1 MPENREEAQRERVLL
16 LLKAVVFLDFL
27 GVAFVLPLLQQYY
40 TDASITGRLLG
51 LLSSTFSVAQFFAGI
66 AVGIVADYAPKRD
79 ILLISFLGSLVSY
92 AIIGST
98 TNIYLLFLSRVIV
111 GLTKHTMTITQVAIT
126 ELTQFHPEL
135 RFKHTGHISALA
147 QGSFLIGPSIGGL
160 LYRYDKRLPILCSV
174 ACFIANV
181 SITYLF
187 IPREVCGKRNIKKED
202 APPKE
207 SVYTHML
214 HLVENRSIQQLLML
228 RTTLFFIEMGLGSR
242 SIANYYQ
249 NKFNIPTDRIAYMS
263 SLSSGISLVI
273 QLFLLGPL
281 MRVLHNDEV
290 FMIFLCLAG
299 EVLVL
304 LIEGL
309 TNTFHYFLIFSYIP
323 NILISSVFS
332 NIVKSYSTNIVPAE
346 DTGKCIAVFN
356 TLSSIASIAAP
367 IYGAEVFLIFKEDA
381 YKYKAYIAASHYII
395 PLSLVLHMMYSKKL
409 K

>member
-1 MPENREEAQRERVLL
+1 MPESHKEEERERVLL

-27 GVAFVLPLLQQYY
+27 GISFVLPLLQQYY
-40 TDASITGRLLG
+40 TDANITGRLLG
-51 LLSSTFSVAQFFAGI
+51 YLSSTFSIAQFFAGI
-66 AVGIVADYAPKRD
+66 AVGIISDYASKRD
-79 ILLISFLGSLVSY
+79 ILLASFIGSLVSY

-98 TNIYLLFLSRVIV
+98 SNIYLLFLSRAIV
-111 GLTKHTMTITQVAIT
+111 GLMKHTMTITQVAIT

-147 QGSFLIGPSIGGL
+147 QGCFLVGPSIGGF
-160 LYRYDKRLPILCSV
+160 LYRYDKRIPILCSMV
-174 ACFIANV
+174 CFIANI
-181 SITYLF
+181 SITFLL
-187 IPREVCGKRNIKKED
+187 IPREIGGRHKLKREVK
-202 APPKE
+202 AKE

-214 HLVENRSIQQLLML
+214 HLAKTSSIQQLLFL
-228 RTTLFFIEMGLGSR
+228 RTSLFFIEMGLGSR

-249 NKFNIPTDRIAYMS
+249 NKFDIPTDRIAYMS
-263 SLSSGISLVI
+263 SLSSGIGLLT

-281 MRVLHNDEV
+281 MQIIHNDEV

-304 LIEGL
+304 LVEGL
-309 TNTFHYFLIFSYIP
+309 TNSFLYFLIFSHIP

-332 NIVKSYSTNIVPAE
+332 NIIKSYSTNIVPAE

-356 TLSSIASIAAP
+356 ILSSIASIAAP
-367 IYGAEVFLIFKEDA
+367 LYGAEIFLIFKDDA
-381 YKYKAYIAASHYII
+381 YRYKAFIAASHYVI
-395 PLSLVLHMMYSKKL
+395 PLALVMHMMWNKKV